1 MTIPLVTQF
10 LYLYLNLETLLAP
23 LTKDSAQTALSVSFR
38 RAWNR
43 LCYSRKARGAQTFPL
58 SKPTGSCQGTPS
70 IPFGGFL
77 KINFI
82 KILPVL
88 VNEPQLVMIW
98 FLPPFLKFLQQA
110 HNQNKST
117 TRGFPAA
124 MTSRRPSPFPA
135 SKQNIEESAR
145 VSRHTRVRCGNRAV
159 QRVNADTG
167 LTIPVCFQQ
176 SWAIRGQLTADEA
189 MKGEAEVKSLDRP
202 SMLLLFW

>member
-1 MTIPLVTQF
+1 M
-10 LYLYLNLETLLAP
+10 YLNLETLLALMFDKGLSPDCFECVFQACLKQAVLQQKSSWSSNVPSMQTHAFVSGHP
-23 LTKDSAQTALSVSFR
+23 LH
-38 RAWNR
+38 
-43 LCYSRKARGAQTFPL
+43 
-58 SKPTGSCQGTPS
+58 
-70 IPFGGFL
+70 PFWGFF

-135 SKQNIEESAR
+135 SKQKTLRKALVSAA
-145 VSRHTRVRCGNRAV
+145 TRASAAGTVRCN
-159 QRVNADTG
+159 
-167 LTIPVCFQQ
+167 
-176 SWAIRGQLTADEA
+176 E
-189 MKGEAEVKSLDRP
+189 
-202 SMLLLFW
+202 